1 MNNPSWETY
10 AESRQYKYK
19 SIRWIYSKLAM
30 KTWRHCPFWK
40 LEKLKMVD
48 NESTS
53 LCLKSETPESHHSI
67 LIND

>member
-30 KTWRHCPFWK
+30 KTLPFLKTWK
-40 LEKLKMVD
+40 IKDGGQWK
-48 NESTS
+48 
-53 LCLKSETPESHHSI
+53 H
-67 LIND
+67 